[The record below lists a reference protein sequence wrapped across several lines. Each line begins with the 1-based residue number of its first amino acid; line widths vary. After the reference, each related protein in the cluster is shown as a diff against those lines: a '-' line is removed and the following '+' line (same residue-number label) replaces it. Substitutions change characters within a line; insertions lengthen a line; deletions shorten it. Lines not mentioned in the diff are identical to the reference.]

1 MEIVN
6 FYNILNFKLI
16 FNFNLFLVLNSIKSL
31 SSFAFCHPNLGKLSV
46 YIHRFNIH
54 KEILCL

>member
-6 FYNILNFKLI
+6 FYNILNLKLI

-31 SSFAFCHPNLGKLSV
+31 SSFAFCHPNLVKLSV